1 MRAWQW
7 AFVLALATGGCHTQR
22 GECLA
27 LTPARAAAID
37 AAVRAFASAV
47 AEDVTRD
54 GPAAWE
60 KHLGRS
66 PAFFMAADGTLVFPN
81 RAAATSAVRDLVH
94 TLPHVELRWGEDLRV
109 DPLAENLAGLA
120 ASYRELQVDAA
131 GHRLDERGFFTAVV
145 EYDAGRWQFRNAHW
159 SAAAPAH

>member
-1 MRAWQW
+1 MGAWQW
-7 AFVLALATGGCHTQR
+7 AFVLALATGSCNTR
-22 GECLA
+22 RDECPA

-37 AAVRAFASAV
+37 TAVRAFAGAV

-60 KHLGRS
+60 KHFGRS
-66 PAFFMAADGTLVFPN
+66 PAFFMAADGTLAFPN
-81 RAAATSAVRDLVH
+81 RAAATSAIRDLVH
-94 TLPHVELRWGEDLRV
+94 TLPHVELHWGEDLRV
-109 DPLAENLAGLA
+109 DPLAENLAGMA
-120 ASYRELQVDAA
+120 ASYREVQVDAA

-145 EYDAGRWQFRNAHW
+145 EYGGGRWQFRNAHW